1 MLYVARDDNNDICAI
16 YNKPTKDAVECL
28 PKAHPDVVRFMAGN
42 EGKGDEAFSR
52 FQLSLS
58 DLSMARVI
66 EDLVE
71 VLIKKEVI
79 TFEDLPDEALSKIM
93 RRQEARTGKD

>member
-1 MLYVARDDNNDICAI
+1 MLYVARDENKDISAI
-16 YNKPTKDAVECL
+16 YKKPHKEAVECL
-28 PKAHPDVVRFMAGN
+28 PKTHPDVVRFMSGH
-42 EGKGDEAFSR
+42 EGRGDEAFSR

-71 VLIKKEVI
+71 VLIAKQLI
-79 TFEDLPDEALSKIM
+79 SYDDLPEEALGKIM
-93 RRQEARTGKD
+93 RRKEVRAKGS